1 MKTIEENSIQ
11 PFGRILSIIGKSY
24 LNALNK
30 KLKNF
35 DIDRNYFALLLI
47 YNANG
52 KLTQQELSLMLEID
66 KVTMVRSI
74 DYLSENGYVNRVRDM
89 KDKRKYFLV
98 LTEKAITALPEI
110 KKSFIKINNIALKG
124 LNDMQINELQSS
136 LKIIKNNL
144 TEYTSSL

>member
-1 MKTIEENSIQ
+1 VKTIEENSIQ